1 MCGRF
6 VWFDNAIVDPE
17 LVHMTPELID
27 HRGLSPNE
35 RVKLRLWLIAQRRV
49 EANTPPRLAAAI
61 SDGPAEVVAA
71 PFFPVL
77 PPTPPRLAAAISD
90 GLAEVVAAPFF
101 PVLPPT
107 PQSPLF
113 LSDARRRLE
122 FELEEMGDDMHV
134 PLFARA
140 TGLGGGLLEGVA
152 ASAGL
157 VGAADGDDE
166 ISLYLSNLSTEEPLP
181 MVPSLLGAAMTIYE
195 DDASD
200 DDVVITGYSK
210 GTPYKISKRRPRVT
224 FANSPP
230 HIIGHNGGEERA
242 ASIVIVVGASPPHKK
257 TRPEDE

>member
-1 MCGRF
+1 LCGRF

-49 EANTPPRLAAAI
+49 EAN
-61 SDGPAEVVAA
+61 
-71 PFFPVL
+71 
-77 PPTPPRLAAAISD
+77 TPPRLAAAISD